1 MSEQQQDRLARDLEQ
16 AARERSRDQSM
27 RTDTTPRGRRTAPDD
42 ETTARDD
49 DA

>member
-27 RTDTTPRGRRTAPDD
+27 RADTTPRGRRTAPD
-42 ETTARDD
+42 ETTERDD